1 MAQPWAEW
9 HRLRKLRATL
19 AGTRG
24 RHLAITVVLHG
35 RGALSLDRATR
46 LQPQQPLEC
55 VLSALAR
62 RSKNSGNLV
71 LTERTDFRRADSV
84 RPMGMVHEGAL
95 SMDKETTRRT
105 GGVVHP
111 VGVFAV
117 AEFYFLLGRVYGVL
131 VFGPLRNLFN

>member
-1 MAQPWAEW
+1 MAEPGTKQ
-9 HRLRKLRATL
+9 HRLRQLRATL

-62 RSKNSGNLV
+62 RSKSSGNLV
-71 LTERTDFRRADSV
+71 LTERTDLRRADSV

-95 SMDKETTRRT
+95 SMDKETIRRT

>member
-1 MAQPWAEW
+1 MVFKP
-9 HRLRKLRATL
+9 
-19 AGTRG
+19 AGFIG
-24 RHLAITVVLHG
+24 FETVT
-35 RGALSLDRATR
+35 DK
-46 LQPQQPLEC
+46 PLEC
-55 VLSALAR
+55 FLSALAR
-62 RSKNSGNLV
+62 RTKNSRNLV

-84 RPMGMVHEGAL
+84 CPMGMVHEAAL
-95 SMDKETTRRT
+95 SLDSKTIRRT